1 MNLIFIFFENNSLNI
16 KKITISLPKDMNLLL
31 KNIINFYNLL
41 IYPK

>member
-16 KKITISLPKDMNLLL
+16 KKITISLSKDMNLLL